1 MATTRSSRTNQLGT
15 MRERPPGHWQLRA
28 FAGNDSITGKPTQRS
43 KTFKGTEKQAAKEL
57 AAFVTEAA

>member
-1 MATTRSSRTNQLGT
+1 